1 MDTSFLSLAENIN
14 LVRYNP
20 SAMNRLIYRN
30 LSDLTEGRRQVCD
43 ATNPLAFG
51 IDASC
56 AVVSAFMT
64 QNQVVNRRQ
73 YAAAAQTW
81 DDLYYHMS
89 DKDYINRFA
98 TPSRTTMS
106 LLLSVNEIL
115 ENAKPTSN
123 PNIRK
128 LVIPRNTYFTVAG
141 IKFSMSYPVELRVV
155 SHGGL
160 NILYD
165 VSQPSPLATVNS
177 NQVPM
182 RFVSNSGIEWIKL
195 DIDVQ
200 QFDIKSVK
208 GSLNKATGFRS
219 VINLDDHY
227 YYCRV
232 YVENDTGGWQEIR
245 TTHAQNLYDATQPT
259 AVLRVVEKQLTVE
272 IPQIYTSTILRGRA
286 VRIDAYQTKGPMSM
300 ILDNY
305 AFNRFSATF
314 SALDAAEDN
323 EFVAPLRSLHNVAVF
338 SQGIVS
344 GGTLGL
350 SFDAMRTRVMKNA
363 TQMTVPITNV
373 QIEATV
379 IDAGYDIVKNVDF
392 ITNRVFLATRAL
404 PAPEVPEQATTDNK
418 NVVTGAAMSMETLSA
433 SFASLAA
440 LDSVINNG
448 ERLTITPD
456 TLYQVTGG
464 LVRAMSNDEVAR
476 LVGLPVDS
484 RAVAVTNGQYLF
496 TPFHYV
502 LDTTDGEFSS
512 RAYYLDAPKV
522 LAKSYLA
529 ENETTLLQV
538 SVDSYEFV
546 RSPNGYK
553 LTVITKSNA
562 GWQAIPDDQVHVEIA
577 FIPPGEKDYAHLLG
591 ELVGYSGSE
600 RVFEFNFDTRF
611 DVNRN
616 DQLVLNSFLLYS
628 EETHAT
634 PTDLTGDFM
643 LFWSCSAVMPE
654 GWKRVAMDDLLGT
667 FELPSRIA
675 AVAQE
680 SITIEFGDA
689 LKRLWSRARSVIS
702 SVPYK
707 LWTMDIPWTY
717 EEDVYKTD
725 AEGNIGE
732 IIDGEYVYELLH
744 SKGDVVMVEDGE
756 GGLTPSIRYYAGT
769 PQLDAGGKPIPAE
782 TTGMTRQIDLLL
794 LEGAYWFATEAVST
808 EYVKTIT
815 KLLVGWLTEDLE
827 AVQTT
832 LLEQTRLYFYPKSA
846 MGGIDVM
853 ILDGL
858 VTTME
863 AGQSFTIQF
872 SVSSTVAKDLKL
884 QAKIERRAIQLIA
897 DKLKESKVAHS
908 EIVDTLQDEF
918 GNDIKGLTLSMFGE
932 GKNVDVLTVM
942 DDATRMGI
950 RKRVA
955 ALADGTLA
963 VQDDVTFIWLTHE
976 KRD

>member
-1 MDTSFLSLAENIN
+1 MDTSFLSLTENIN

-20 SAMNRLIYRN
+20 SAMNRLIWRN
-30 LSDLTEGRRQVCD
+30 LSDLTEGKRVVCD

-51 IDASC
+51 IDAACS
-56 AVVSAFMT
+56 VVSAFMT

-115 ENAKPTSN
+115 ENAKPTDN

-141 IKFSMSYPVELRVV
+141 VKFSMSYPIELRVV

-165 VSQPSPLATVNS
+165 VSYPSPLASVSS

-182 RFVSNSGIEWIKL
+182 AFVTNSGIQWVKL
-195 DIDVQ
+195 DIEVQ
-200 QFDIKSVK
+200 QFDIKSSK

-219 VINLDDHY
+219 VIDLDDNY

-232 YVENDTGGWQEIR
+232 YVQDDAGAWREIR
-245 TTHAQNLYDATQPT
+245 TTHAEQLYDATVPT
-259 AVLRVVEKQLTVE
+259 AVLRVVEKRLTVD
-272 IPQIYTSTILRGRA
+272 IPQIYTSTILKGRA
-286 VRIDAYQTKGPMSM
+286 VRVDAYQTKGPLSM

-305 AFNRFSATF
+305 EFNRFQATF
-314 SALDAAEDN
+314 TALDASEDN
-323 EFVAPLRSLHNVAVF
+323 EYVAPLRSFHNVAVF
-338 SQGIVS
+338 SQSVVS

-350 SFDAMRTRVMKNA
+350 TFNEMRTRVMKNA

-373 QIEATV
+373 QIETTV
-379 IDAGYDIVKNVDF
+379 LNAGYDIVKNVDF
-392 ITNRVFLATRAL
+392 LTNRVFLATRAL

-433 SFASLAA
+433 SFTSLAA
-440 LDSVINNG
+440 LDTVIDNG
-448 ERLTITPD
+448 DRLTITPE
-456 TLYQVTGG
+456 TLYAVSGG
-464 LVRAMSNDEVAR
+464 LVRAMSNEEVAR
-476 LVGLPVDS
+476 LVGLPVES

-502 LDTTDGEFSS
+502 LDTTEEEFSS

-522 LAKSYLA
+522 LAKSFIA

-553 LTVITKSNA
+553 LTVITKSNTA
-562 GWQAIPDDQVHVEIA
+562 WQQVLDDQVHVEIA

-611 DVNRN
+611 DVNRS

-628 EETHAT
+628 EESHAT
-634 PTDLTGDFM
+634 PTNLTGDFM
-643 LFWSCSAVMPE
+643 FFWSCSAVMPE
-654 GWKRVAMDDLLGT
+654 GWERRPMDDLIGN
-667 FELPSRIA
+667 FELPGRIA
-675 AVAQE
+675 AVSQE
-680 SITIEFGDA
+680 TIQIQFGKS

-707 LWTMDIPWTY
+707 TWSMDIPWTY
-717 EEDVYKTD
+717 DEDVYKTD
-725 AEGNIGE
+725 ADGNIGE
-732 IIDGEYVYELLH
+732 IVDGKYVYELLH
-744 SKGDVVMVEDGE
+744 SKGDVQMVDDGN
-756 GGLTPSIRYYAGT
+756 GGLVPYIRYYAGST
-769 PQLDAGGKPIPAE
+769 QLDSGGKPIPAE
-782 TTGMTRQIDLLL
+782 TQGMTRQIDLLL
-794 LEGAYWFATEAVST
+794 LEGAYWFASEAVST

-815 KLLVGWLTEDLE
+815 KLLTGWLTEDLE
-827 AVQTT
+827 AVQTN

-858 VTTME
+858 TTTMQ

-872 SVSSTVAKDLKL
+872 SVSSTVVKDTKL
-884 QAKIERRAIQLIA
+884 QAKIERRAIQLLA
-897 DKLKESKVAHS
+897 EALKNPSVAHS
-908 EIVDTLQDEF
+908 KITDQLQDEF
-918 GNDIKGLTLSMFGE
+918 ENDIKGLTLSMFGE
-932 GKNVDVLTVM
+932 GKNVDVVTVM
-942 DDATRMGI
+942 DDATRLGI

-963 VQDDVTFIWLTHE
+963 VQDDVTFIWLAHE